1 VILAGLTTAVLALMF
16 AWTAGVAHEF
26 ADHIAGQTD
35 KIADNKAKPG
45 KLGWS
50 HIVQHVF
57 WYHLVMIVMLLLVIA
72 VFNLPVSIFG
82 FVTSVLFSAVTHA
95 FIDRRWPV
103 KWLLQKTRSP
113 NFAEMQ
119 TPLCGMYLADQ
130 SLHKLA
136 LWVSAILFAVL

>member
-1 VILAGLTTAVLALMF
+1 MEWIPTAVTALMF

-35 KIADNKAKPG
+35 KMAANKAKPG
-45 KLGWS
+45 WLGWS
-50 HIVQHVF
+50 HIIQHVLA
-57 WYHLVMIVMLLLVIA
+57 YHAVMVVMLIIVVA
-72 VFNLPVSIFG
+72 VFNLPITFLG
-82 FVTSVLFSAVTHA
+82 FIAAILFSAITHG

-103 KWLLQKTRSP
+103 RWLLQKTGSA

-119 TPLCGMYLADQ
+119 TPVCGMYQSDQ

-136 LWVSAILFAVL
+136 LWVSAGLFALL

>member
-35 KIADNKAKPG
+35 NIAINKVKPG
-45 KLGWS
+45 KIGWT
-50 HIVQHVF
+50 HIAQHVF
-57 WYHLVMIVMLLLVIA
+57 WYHLVMIVMLLIVIA
-72 VFNLPVSIFG
+72 VFNLAVSVLG
-82 FVTSVLFSAVTHA
+82 FVSAVLFSAVTHG

-103 KWLLQKTRSP
+103 RWLLQKTGSP
-113 NFAEMQ
+113 SFAEMQ
-119 TPLCGMYLADQ
+119 TPICGIYVADQ

>member
-1 VILAGLTTAVLALMF
+1 MEWVATAILALMF

-35 KIADNKAKPG
+35 KIAANKVKPG
-45 KLGWS
+45 KVGWS
-50 HIVQHVF
+50 HIAQHVF
-57 WYHLVMIVMLLLVIA
+57 WYHLWMIIMLLIVIA
-72 VFNLPVSIFG
+72 IFNLPVSIVG
-82 FVTSVLFSAVTHA
+82 FISAVTFSAITHA

-103 KWLLQKTRSP
+103 KWLLQKTGSP
-113 NFAEMQ
+113 AFAEMT